1 MHAIKKSTNRFHD
14 ALRGALRHALVVS
27 LLTFGV
33 LPLARATIIGGSV
46 QTGTAIAPTGDGLC
60 SLDPSTTDMNVCTNG
75 QVTYSLEF
83 VGNGGDDPVTLTSQ
97 LPVGA
102 VWEALPPSCSG
113 PGSGISAD
121 GRTLTC
127 VYPGPVA
134 AGTVRILPTARISG
148 ALANGTQLPAP
159 ATTIASP
166 QTPAPVAATDLSGPL
181 TVLAKPSYDLIKA
194 THSSPLQGYPG
205 PNGEA
210 GYLLRY
216 SIMISVPAGS
226 VQGQENLVQPIVVT
240 DAVPANAA
248 LVEWGAGAAYTCH
261 ANSSAIPAYYTGNTN
276 YPPGT
281 GGTCDA
287 TQAGAGAPATLT
299 LSGMNL
305 TSGFQS
311 YGNFVADFNLLLWIP
326 ASSLAPGNNVL
337 TNSISWSPES
347 ISGQDNVDPDLGNQT
362 VNDQV
367 NNDATVVRGNFEKY
381 FNVAPYDGNGRL
393 PADSTGSLLI
403 YTRNPAITP
412 QEKVL
417 CEKYDNTRYQIT
429 AAGASMAVAG
439 AVIEYGTGGLNGSGQ
454 TWASENDQRMGTCA
468 DDQSPAWY
476 TNLASVP
483 GGMAAVTKI
492 RARYLAPSGDST
504 FQAYFRVLGAY
515 AVNGYATNNGPA
527 ISGQSIPVG
536 EKMINWTALQVVGA
550 TAATY
555 DQPDDQA
562 VQDSAGQW
570 WGISRTPDPVAS
582 VYGDTLYVARAIA
595 SVTKNLLP
603 AGAPDIVAAGTVATY
618 RLQPTLD
625 TMNGVVGSTPTSVTL
640 RDVLPP
646 GLGYQPGTAS
656 IGEPSVQADVPASG
670 YTTLVWTLDNV
681 LPGAPLPPVDYQVL
695 VDSFVQNS
703 RILPNLVEVIS
714 PLDPETC
721 ANSTGIYAGMLGNAV
736 INSETGAVG
745 GTLCQRA
752 ARHDMSVSNPG
763 GLQLQKTSDTPVIST
778 NGTLQYTLT
787 WGGIQSSVDRTDL
800 IDVLPYNGDGRTP
813 ATSYNGGVA
822 GTANLH
828 LENLVGPV
836 SNDGTPAS
844 LFYYTSAA
852 AATIARDP
860 GHASNALPGGSTR
873 WCTSAEFG
881 TAGCPSSKDQATA
894 FRVVSEGVLASNTMR
909 SVTVVLRTGGNRA
922 GDVYTNSFNMRGT
935 VDGQPL
941 VALLDSNAVSGVT
954 QAADVIVR
962 KVLTTG
968 GPTAEPGETL
978 SYTITLTNTT
988 GTPATDHAFYESIPA
1003 YTSYQSVTGATVAGC
1018 ATGDAGRKTC
1028 TLTVASI
1035 PANATAEVVLNVQ
1048 VANALPVGLN
1058 QLYNLVTDS
1067 VCDPADATCAPPP
1080 ACDPAIDANQCITPP
1095 VGCDPAS
1102 DPDHCV
1108 TTPVEPPNIA
1118 VKKVLT
1124 NGGPTAEAGET
1135 LTYTITLTNTSA
1147 TAASNHA
1154 FYESIPAYTTF
1165 QSVIG
1170 ATTDCAIGDAGRKT
1184 CTLTVAGVPANA
1196 TAEVV
1201 LTVQVANILP
1211 AGLTQLYN
1219 LVTNG
1224 ICDPSDATCVPPPA
1238 CDPATDANQ
1247 CITPPVGCDPTNDPD
1262 HCVVTPVEPPNVTVK
1277 KVLTTGGPT
1286 AEAGETLSYTITL
1299 TNASATAASNHAFY
1313 ESIPAYTTFQS
1324 VTGATVV
1331 ECAVGDAGRK
1341 TCTLT
1346 AASVPA
1352 NGTSEVVLTV
1362 QVAST
1367 LPAGLTQ
1374 LYNLVTNGICDPADA
1389 TCVPPPAC
1397 DPATDANQC
1406 ITPPVGCDPTTDPD
1420 HCVTT
1425 PVTQPNVTVKK
1436 VMTAESGTRAGIAE
1450 NAETLTYTLTL
1461 TNNGTGAATD
1471 HAFYERLPEYTTLV
1485 SIDGPGVTHDCV
1497 VGDIG
1502 PKLCT
1507 ITVAGPIAADGG
1519 TAQASVVLVT
1529 DDPLPTNVRR
1539 IFNLI
1544 TDNIGEPPTGCD
1556 PATQVCTPPPACDPA
1571 TDPNQCGT
1579 PLPGCDPATDPDHC
1593 VVTPIDPS
1601 SITVRKQLTGEDGT
1615 VQGFVEPGETLTY
1628 TLTLTN
1634 DGGQSAAE
1642 HVFYEQLPAHV
1653 TLVGITGTGV
1663 SSNCAAGD
1671 VGSKLC
1677 QVTVV
1682 TPIAGAGGTATVTV
1696 VVRVADPLP
1705 AGVLTLVNL
1714 VTDNTDTPPPGCDPL
1729 TQICGGDPE
1738 LPPQCDPA
1746 TDPAHCVST
1755 PVAALLTVEKSVLGV
1770 PQPVAGTGDEFT
1782 VRYAVTVR
1790 NAGGSV
1796 GRYDLSDTPQFDADA
1811 SVVSAQSTR
1820 GQDTAVVLEGA
1831 GPWTLADDRELAAGA
1846 SDVFTLELRVR
1857 VVAGS
1862 SQDNDTCVAATPG
1875 NGLFNLATMTTA
1887 GRDESD
1893 DACVDTPKPETT
1905 TVLVVEKRGSVR
1917 EAEMGDL
1924 VNYTIRIRNNG
1935 TGIALLP
1942 VLVDRLPAGF
1952 RLVEGSARVSGA
1964 TLVAL
1969 DGSPGP
1975 VLRLTLDRIDPGA
1988 EVQVAYRVRIGVGA
2002 LEGDGINR
2010 AQVECRDTPEAVATT
2025 PCSNEDRWEVDID
2038 TGVFSEEGCVAG
2050 QVFVDCNYNS
2060 IKDRE
2065 ELGIPGV
2072 RMYLQDGT
2080 FLISDSEGKYSYC
2093 GLRPTTHVLKVDST
2107 TLPTGSRMVTSSSR
2121 NVGDANSLFIDMKKG
2136 ELHRADFIE
2145 GSCNNEVIEQ
2155 VKARKAQ
2162 GEVSSVQTEAGQPP
2176 LRFESKPLPQSNPP
2190 QQGTDSVNQ
2199 RIEQT
2204 RHGDAP
2210 PVEDRSRAGDPG

>member
-14 ALRGALRHALVVS
+14 ALRGALRHALVAS

-46 QTGTAIAPTGDGLC
+46 QTGTTIAPTGDGLC
-60 SLDPSTTDMNVCTNG
+60 SLDPSPTDMNVCTNG

-83 VGNGGDDPVTLTSQ
+83 VGNGGDNPVTLTSQ

-102 VWEALPPSCSG
+102 VWEVLPPSCSG

-159 ATTIASP
+159 VTTFTSP

-194 THSSPLQGYPG
+194 THSSPLQSYPG

-240 DAVPANAA
+240 DIVPANAA
-248 LVEWGAGAAYTCH
+248 LVEWGAGAPYTCH

-281 GGTCDA
+281 GGSCDA

-326 ASSLAPGNNVL
+326 ASSLVPGNNVL

-367 NNDATVVRGNFEKY
+367 NNDPTVVRGNFEKY

-439 AVIEYGTGGLNGSGQ
+439 AVIEYGTGGLGGAGQ
-454 TWASENDQRMGTCA
+454 TWASGNDQRIGTCA

-515 AVNGYATNNGPA
+515 AFNGYATNNGPA
-527 ISGQSIPVG
+527 IAGQSIPVG

-555 DQPDDQA
+555 DQADDQA
-562 VQDSAGQW
+562 LQDSDGQW
-570 WGISRTPDPVAS
+570 WGISRTTDPVAS

-595 SVTKNLLP
+595 SVTKSLLP
-603 AGAPDIVAAGTVATY
+603 ANSPDVVAAGSVATY
-618 RLQPTLD
+618 RLQPTLG

-703 RILPNLVEVIS
+703 RILPNLVEVSS

-721 ANSTGIYAGMLGNAV
+721 ANSSGIYAGMLGNAV
-736 INSETGAVG
+736 INSDTGAVG

-813 ATSYNGGVA
+813 ATNYNGGVA
-822 GTANLH
+822 GTANLR
-828 LENLVGPV
+828 LEYLVGPV
-836 SNDGTPAS
+836 ANDGTPAS
-844 LFYYTSAA
+844 VFYYTSAA
-852 AATIARDP
+852 AATIAPDP
-860 GHASNALPGGSTR
+860 GHPSNALPGGSTR

-881 TAGCPSSKDQATA
+881 MAGCPASKDQATA
-894 FRVVSEGVLASNTMR
+894 FRVISAGVLASNTMR

-922 GDVYTNSFNMRGT
+922 GDVYTNAFNIRGT

-941 VALLDSNAVSGVT
+941 VALLDSNAVSAVT
-954 QAADVIVR
+954 QAADVTVR

-978 SYTITLTNTT
+978 SYTITLTNNT

-1003 YTSYQSVTGATVAGC
+1003 YTRYQSVTGATVADC
-1018 ATGDAGRKTC
+1018 AVGDAGRKTC

-1048 VANALPVGLN
+1048 VASALPAGLT
-1058 QLYNLVTDS
+1058 QLYNLVTDG

-1080 ACDPAIDANQCITPP
+1080 ACDPATDANQCTTPP
-1095 VGCDPAS
+1095 VGCDPAT

-1108 TTPVEPPNIA
+1108 VTPVTPPPPFASCPANAFVTRDSNPTSLYDFNLATGAQTLIGAIGGINTSNAAGFRQQDGYVYVWANSPATGGAAARRFARVGANGAADFPFATAPTGWPTAAGVVQDAYVADVSPAGLYVALLGNSLYYVDVTINAVVNVVPLSRAVGGITDMAFHPTDGNLYTVNASNGLVWRIDPNSGTVTELTGITLPTNASGGGYGAIFFDSNGTMYPYKSGGQVYRVFNVDGSGTLSFDLLTGNAPTTSNLDGGACPNLAPMGPPAILLRKTTVGIAGGPFEFTLTGTTQGNGTVTTQAADTPVEVDGNNALDGVQTFTAAAIGQPVTISESTVPDGWSLQDAICVSNGVTVGERNGTTYEIPGAAVQAGGLIECELTNAQQPDIA

-1124 NGGPTAEAGET
+1124 TGGPTAEAGET
-1135 LTYTITLTNTSA
+1135 LTYTITLTNSSA
-1147 TAASNHA
+1147 TAATNHA
-1154 FYESIPAYTTF
+1154 FYESIPAYTAF
-1165 QSVIG
+1165 QSATG
-1170 ATTDCAIGDAGRKT
+1170 ATVADCAVGDTGRKT
-1184 CTLTVAGVPANA
+1184 CTLTVASVPANG
-1196 TAEVV
+1196 TSEVV
-1201 LTVQVANILP
+1201 LTVQVANTVP

-1219 LVTNG
+1219 LVTDG
-1224 ICDPSDATCVPPPA
+1224 VCDPADATCAPPPA

-1247 CITPPVGCDPTNDPD
+1247 CITPPVGCDPATDPD
-1262 HCVVTPVEPPNVTVK
+1262 HCVVTPVQPPNVSVK

-1299 TNASATAASNHAFY
+1299 TNSSATAATNHAFY

-1324 VTGATVV
+1324 VTGATVAD
-1331 ECAVGDAGRK
+1331 CAVGDAGRK

-1346 AASVPA
+1346 VASVPA

-1374 LYNLVTNGICDPADA
+1374 LYNLVTDGVCDPADT

-1397 DPATDANQC
+1397 NPATDPNQC
-1406 ITPPVGCDPTTDPD
+1406 TTPPVGCDPATDPD

-1425 PVTQPNVTVKK
+1425 PVAQPNVTVKK
-1436 VMTAESGTRAGIAE
+1436 ALTAESGTRPGIAE

-1461 TNNGTGAATD
+1461 TNNGAGTATA

-1485 SIDGPGVTHDCV
+1485 SIDGSGVTHDCA
-1497 VGDIG
+1497 VGDAG

-1519 TAQASVVLVT
+1519 TAQATVVLVT

-1544 TDNIGEPPTGCD
+1544 TDNTGEPPTGCD

-1601 SITVRKQLTGEDGT
+1601 SVTVRKQLTGEDGT
-1615 VQGFVEPGETLTY
+1615 VEGFVEPGETLTY

-1663 SSNCAAGD
+1663 GSNCAVGD

-1682 TPIAGAGGTATVTV
+1682 TPIAGDGGMATVTV
-1696 VVRVADPLP
+1696 VVKVADPLP

-1729 TQICGGDPE
+1729 TQVCGGDPE

-1796 GRYDLSDTPQFDADA
+1796 GRYDLGDTPQFDADA

-1820 GQDTAVVLEGA
+1820 GQETAVALQ
-1831 GPWTLADDRELAAGA
+1831 GA
-1846 SDVFTLELRVR
+1846 S
-1857 VVAGS
+1857 
-1862 SQDNDTCVAATPG
+1862 P
-1875 NGLFNLATMTTA
+1875 
-1887 GRDESD
+1887 
-1893 DACVDTPKPETT
+1893 
-1905 TVLVVEKRGSVR
+1905 
-1917 EAEMGDL
+1917 
-1924 VNYTIRIRNNG
+1924 
-1935 TGIALLP
+1935 
-1942 VLVDRLPAGF
+1942 
-1952 RLVEGSARVSGA
+1952 
-1964 TLVAL
+1964 
-1969 DGSPGP
+1969 
-1975 VLRLTLDRIDPGA
+1975 
-1988 EVQVAYRVRIGVGA
+1988 
-2002 LEGDGINR
+2002 
-2010 AQVECRDTPEAVATT
+2010 
-2025 PCSNEDRWEVDID
+2025 
-2038 TGVFSEEGCVAG
+2038 
-2050 QVFVDCNYNS
+2050 
-2060 IKDRE
+2060 
-2065 ELGIPGV
+2065 
-2072 RMYLQDGT
+2072 
-2080 FLISDSEGKYSYC
+2080 
-2093 GLRPTTHVLKVDST
+2093 
-2107 TLPTGSRMVTSSSR
+2107 
-2121 NVGDANSLFIDMKKG
+2121 
-2136 ELHRADFIE
+2136 
-2145 GSCNNEVIEQ
+2145 
-2155 VKARKAQ
+2155 
-2162 GEVSSVQTEAGQPP
+2162 
-2176 LRFESKPLPQSNPP
+2176 
-2190 QQGTDSVNQ
+2190 
-2199 RIEQT
+2199 
-2204 RHGDAP
+2204 
-2210 PVEDRSRAGDPG
+2210 